1 MESTHHPLCPITT
14 CLVLGHKHMQHEGIH
29 GWLVIGHRGWWVL
42 SISRWWWGHCV
53 TSWGW
58 WWTLAITWRWSGWTM
73 GISWRW
79 WRSWVAGMRTRQH
92 SSPGLLG
99 SWPATQGRRLTSRS
113 STCSRGWGCV
123 ATLLSL
129 STEHQASFADTE
141 VDGDLDFDTLMYN
154 IVSSHYQHPQHCD
167 SISKR

>member
-58 WWTLAITWRWSGWTM
+58 GWTLAITWSWSGWTM
-73 GISWRW
+73 GITWRW
-79 WRSWVAGMRTRQH
+79 WWWWWWWIACRGYSNKRPQADQRDHLQKEEEAVSRRMLV
-92 SSPGLLG
+92 GLKTIVELL
-99 SWPATQGRRLTSRS
+99 Q
-113 STCSRGWGCV
+113 
-123 ATLLSL
+123 TL
-129 STEHQASFADTE
+129 E
-141 VDGDLDFDTLMYN
+141 Y
-154 IVSSHYQHPQHCD
+154 C
-167 SISKR
+167 